1 MFKNFH
7 LIHRSGKT
15 VFSKCISGEKLDQSF
30 SIVFAS
36 SVSNFCK
43 TLLKEEVREVST
55 LQGRIFLKTIGEVTG
70 F

>member
-1 MFKNFH
+1 
-7 LIHRSGKT
+7 
-15 VFSKCISGEKLDQSF
+15 LDQSF